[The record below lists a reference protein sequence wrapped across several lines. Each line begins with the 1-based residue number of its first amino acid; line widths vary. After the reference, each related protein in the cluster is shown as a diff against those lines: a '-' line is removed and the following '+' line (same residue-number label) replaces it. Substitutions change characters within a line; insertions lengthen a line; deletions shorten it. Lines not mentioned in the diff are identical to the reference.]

1 MTSFII
7 ISSDN
12 RLHHLVDGI
21 IACRPLNPDISLNIS
36 TGKITKSGDG
46 YAYEYTIYQETTTPT
61 RKKSFADLLSNQ
73 LAQFRTAYS
82 TSSETINIFFL
93 ENPLVEG
100 CYEEVKSWLEGF
112 EEVYKKGHDTNFC
125 VYRILFTYD
134 HDNPTDVWA
143 QVDHSILTELLKEH
157 TEMVNGDSPSFD
169 RFLFYIDNQK
179 SDASALCMNK
189 EEHDLKMPRF
199 LLDFMMLVSNNTDTY
214 GVRSGIASPTS
225 HTRCFS
231 VGFAESMYY
240 YPDVERF
247 YTHADLRDT
256 YEHILTT
263 NDETNGEQGKEVMDI
278 EKYPLGLR
286 SRQKRLEKIY
296 KDISY
301 LENIKDYPESVDK
314 HIDDSIK
321 ELEDML
327 KAEREKELEEAPEKE
342 PDCPEY
348 INRSMIYEKL
358 EIIISDKKEDIV
370 NNLVEQYEKLVAF
383 SKTQT
388 FMDFANKRE
397 EFSQMADSVS
407 LNEQVLTEY
416 EPSRAGCLGLL
427 LFWKKNNSIDD
438 APQVL
443 AASPNKIKLTDHI
456 KNISKWLGEK
466 KQHIKFCDEIAQIEK
481 KFDEEK
487 SFCED
492 FILTE
497 HSNHYSPL
505 IHLERLRLAQRK
517 SFTNRME
524 EYICKWK
531 EEAQPTLTSLVKLVE
546 EGAKKYAREN
556 FAFIDWSSQ
565 MPFVKDISS
574 PDIMADICNW
584 LQKKSCPFVN
594 YNQISEF
601 HEDKVTRILYSDRPD
616 FDTTEF
622 PAMKHLLDN
631 GNTISAIHS
640 KHITSKICMM
650 QFLPMDT
657 GIINSLVDLKLTSK
671 EETA

>member
-1 MTSFII
+1 MASFII

-21 IACRPLNPDISLNIS
+21 IACRPLNPDVSPNIS
-36 TGKITKSGDG
+36 TGKITKSNDG
-46 YAYEYTIYQETTTPT
+46 YTYEYTIYGKSSTSKKE
-61 RKKSFADLLSNQ
+61 KSFADLLSNQ

-93 ENPLVEG
+93 ENPFVEG
-100 CYEEVKSWLEGF
+100 CYEKVESWLEGF

-143 QVDHSILTELLKEH
+143 QVDHSILSDLLKEH
-157 TEMVNGDSPSFD
+157 TEISNGDSLSFD

-199 LLDFMMLVSNNTDTY
+199 LIDFMMLASNSTDAY
-214 GVRSGIASPTS
+214 GVRSGITSPTS

-256 YEHILTT
+256 YERILTT
-263 NDETNGEQGKEVMDI
+263 NDEKDGELGKEMMEI
-278 EKYPLGLR
+278 EKYPLGLC

-358 EIIISDKKEDIV
+358 DIIISDKKEDIV
-370 NNLVEQYEKLVAF
+370 NNLAEQYEKLVAF

-388 FMDFANKRE
+388 FMDFVNERE
-397 EFSQMADSVS
+397 EFLQMADSAP
-407 LNEQVLTEY
+407 LNEQVRTEY
-416 EPSRAGCLGLL
+416 EPSHAGCLGRL
-427 LFWKKNNSIDD
+427 LFWKKSNSIDD
-438 APQVL
+438 APQAL
-443 AASPNKIKLTDHI
+443 TASSDKIKLTDHI

-466 KQHIKFCDEIAQIEK
+466 KQYIKFCDEIAQIEK
-481 KFDEEK
+481 KFDEER
-487 SFCED
+487 SYCED

-497 HSNHYSPL
+497 HINHYFPL
-505 IHLERLRLAQRK
+505 IHLERLRQAQRK

-556 FAFIDWSSQ
+556 FAFIDWSSP
-565 MPFVKDISS
+565 MPFAKDISS
-574 PDIMADICNW
+574 PDIMADICNQ

-601 HEDKVTRILYSDRPD
+601 HEDKVTRVLYSDRPD
-616 FDTTEF
+616 FCTVEF
-622 PAMKHLLDN
+622 PAMRHLLDKSSA
-631 GNTISAIHS
+631 ISAIHS

-657 GIINSLVDLKLTSK
+657 GIIESLVDLKLTSK
-671 EETA
+671 EEKA